1 MPQHSCQI
9 SFRHKCAL
17 CAHRRAKYGQPGVN
31 NLTSPCQSEIIY
43 QQFLF
48 LFQRRN
54 TKGTNNINKTGNE
67 WMGKRVCM
75 ACPLSIRR
83 HWSAIIFNAPAQHVE
98 LNPLQAKQK
107 KHTSFESEHW
117 KRILLSFASR
127 HRDWL
132 YLLFWK
138 FMNKFHNRCA
148 RYRATQIIW
157 LVAAGTHSAIFYLL
171 RNINGIADIRSTD
184 IYENWIWWSG
194 EYAEQHTISSSQQHR
209 DQRREHPKKTK
220 NIKKST
226 HNVIEWDKT

>member
-1 MPQHSCQI
+1 MNGAKEFAWHVHQKALKRHYFQCSRTARRI
-9 SFRHKCAL
+9 ESF
-17 CAHRRAKYGQPGVN
+17 
-31 NLTSPCQSEIIY
+31 TSM
-43 QQFLF
+43 
-48 LFQRRN
+48 
-54 TKGTNNINKTGNE
+54 K
-67 WMGKRVCM
+67 
-75 ACPLSIRR
+75 
-83 HWSAIIFNAPAQHVE
+83 
-98 LNPLQAKQK
+98 AKQK